1 MATYKSSKELE
12 GKILKKDDHLEF
24 CVKRATFEYR
34 VHPKFLVCEGAIHNQ
49 IFHSLGIK
57 DRFQYAKKY
66 YQEAAD
72 FKDYQAFPECAT
84 GSYEA
89 LTRLA
94 IALFKDC
101 EKLQEETKPEEPLE
115 SIYKVGDKVRVKS
128 AYDPGC
134 SSTDYPYIF
143 VGPMLEKY
151 GGRVV
156 IITCVFHGERIE
168 SQKKC
173 YLEPFTYSI
182 AEDETHYIWSA
193 AMFEGKVEDT
203 PTEDTSTQV
212 SIYPK
217 RSNDNF
223 YFTKEDIPV
232 DCPYHPYIID
242 QAIQEM
248 HNIRSL
254 SYVDALKKIQQSPK
268 GVDEWFV
275 WSQSSQGS
283 EYWSD
288 LLINPSYC
296 PKDYTPVFY
305 RETVDK
311 KNSSTEISQSLSTS
325 SYEIPCSYEE
335 VTLSIK
341 KPKIFF

>member
-12 GKILKKDDHLEF
+12 GKILKGGDCLEF
-24 CVKRATFEYR
+24 CVKGEILVYR
-34 VHPKFLVCEGAIHNQ
+34 VYSRFLIYDDGLNSQ
-49 IFHSLGIK
+49 IFQMLGIE

-72 FKDYQAFPECAT
+72 FEDYQSFPGCKPN
-84 GSYEA
+84 SYEA

-101 EKLQEETKPEEPLE
+101 EKLQKETKFVEPSE

-134 SSTDYPYIF
+134 SSGDYPCGFIST
-143 VGPMLEKY
+143 MLEDW
-151 GGRVV
+151 GGTVV
-156 IITCVFHGERIE
+156 TICKVNSIV
-168 SQKKC
+168 SDSLKDQKQ
-173 YLEPFTYSI
+173 YLEPFTYKVSGNNWS
-182 AEDETHYIWSA
+182 WSA

-203 PTEDTSTQV
+203 PTEDTSAQV
-212 SIYPK
+212 PIYPK

-232 DCPYHPYIID
+232 DCPYHPYVID
-242 QAIQEM
+242 QAIQEW
-248 HNIRSL
+248 HDINSL
-254 SYVDALKKIQQSPK
+254 SYADALKRIQQDSK
-268 GVDEWFV
+268 DVSAWFN
-275 WSQSSQGS
+275 WEASSQGFD
-283 EYWSD
+283 YWENIYYD
-288 LLINPSYC
+288 PSYC

-311 KNSSTEISQSLSTS
+311 KKLSTEISQPPSTF

>member
-1 MATYKSSKELE
+1 MATYTSSKELE
-12 GKILKKDDHLEF
+12 GKILKKDDYLEF
-24 CVKRATFEYR
+24 CIKGETLEYR
-34 VHPKFLVCEGAIHNQ
+34 VHPRFLIYTFGVNNQ
-49 IFHSLGIK
+49 IFQILGIE

-66 YQEAAD
+66 YQEAANFED
-72 FKDYQAFPECAT
+72 SQSFPECIED
-84 GSYEA
+84 SYEA

-101 EKLQEETKPEEPLE
+101 EKLQKETKSEEPLG

-134 SSTDYPYIF
+134 TSGDYPCGF
-143 VGPMLEKY
+143 VEDMLEKY
-151 GGRVV
+151 GGKIVTITRVTH
-156 IITCVFHGERIE
+156 IDRPED
-168 SQKKC
+168 QKKY
-173 YLEPFTYSI
+173 YLEPFTYKV
-182 AEDETHYIWSA
+182 AEEDDYVWSA

-203 PTEDTSTQV
+203 PTEDISAKV
-212 SIYPK
+212 SIYPE

-232 DCPYHPYIID
+232 DCPYHPYVID

-248 HNIRSL
+248 PKLRGL
-254 SYVDALKKIQQSPK
+254 SYVDALKRIQYAPK
-268 GVDEWFV
+268 GIAGWFA
-275 WSQSSQGS
+275 WEPSSQGFD
-283 EYWSD
+283 YWENIYHS
-288 LLINPSYC
+288 PSYC